1 MNQVKL
7 LLGSLVLASL
17 VMGIFAPGRAL
28 AWELFRSENDHV
40 ADGNELLRAG
50 DHAGALREYD
60 LAARELPSEP
70 GVHLDRGLALMA
82 AGDFGRAREAF
93 MMAAD
98 PPATAEI
105 RSMAHYNIGLT
116 YYREGDALAAGTPV
130 PGAAPA
136 APANPLGGIFGGG
149 ATPPAA
155 PGAPAEADHDGA
167 RRAFREAADAF
178 RDSLRQVPG
187 NRDAGW
193 NLELALRRITE
204 EDEAEEREREENEE
218 SEEGE
223 DGEESDESGEDGEE
237 SDDSSEEGEPGDE
250 ESEGGEGE
258 EESEDGEE
266 SSGDE
271 GEEPGEAGEEP
282 GEPGEDGADDGSS
295 ENEEEGSEER
305 GDPSGTDG
313 EAGDGAADGEG
324 SETEAG
330 GTMDRSLSPDAERV
344 LDALENSEE
353 NLAAARA
360 RGRGEHASR
369 RVERDW

>member
-1 MNQVKL
+1 MKFVSALSLGLAL
-7 LLGSLVLASL
+7 LITALTSALL
-17 VMGIFAPGRAL
+17 PGRAL
-28 AWELFRSENDHV
+28 AWEFFRSENDHV

-82 AGDFGRAREAF
+82 SGDFGRAREAF
-93 MMAAD
+93 TMAAD

-105 RSMAHYNIGLT
+105 RAMAHYNIGLT
-116 YYREGDALAAGTPV
+116 YYREGDALAAGTPAA
-130 PGAAPA
+130 AAPA
-136 APANPLGGIFGGG
+136 PAGPLGGLFGGG
-149 ATPPAA
+149 ATPPPAPTGA
-155 PGAPAEADHDGA
+155 PGEPDHDGA

-204 EDEAEEREREENEE
+204 EDEAEERENEENEE
-218 SEEGE
+218 SE
-223 DGEESDESGEDGEE
+223 DGEESEEE
-237 SDDSSEEGEPGDE
+237 SDDSGENGDESEESDDGEPGEE

-258 EESEDGEE
+258 EESE
-266 SSGDE
+266 SGDESPGDEGEE
-271 GEEPGEAGEEP
+271 GEEPGEDGNET
-282 GEPGEDGADDGSS
+282 GEDGANDGSS
-295 ENEEEGSEER
+295 ENEESGREER
-305 GDPSGTDG
+305 GDPSGSDG
-313 EAGDGAADGEG
+313 EAGDGSADGEG

-330 GTMDRSLSPDAERV
+330 GTMDRSLSPDAERM

-360 RGRGEHASR
+360 RGRGEHAGR